1 MPLLFGAALMVLVVP
16 AVTLFW
22 RIEAQTEVHRAEV

>member
-1 MPLLFGAALMVLVVP
+1 MVLVVP

-22 RIEAQTEVHRAEV
+22 RIEAQTEVHRAGV